1 MQRARVLSLVRKL
14 RAYKLLD
21 VAKKKK
27 LFFKNN
33 SGCVMGVVKNIHS
46 LIYKN
51 ILYAVL
57 FSGDSVYN
65 C

>member
-1 MQRARVLSLVRKL
+1 MQRERVLSLVGKL

-21 VAKKKK
+21 VAKKNF
-27 LFFKNN
+27 FFKEEQWVCH
-33 SGCVMGVVKNIHS
+33 GGVKNIHS

>member
-1 MQRARVLSLVRKL
+1 MQRARVLSLVGKL
-14 RAYKLLD
+14 RAHKLLD
-21 VAKKKK
+21 VAR
-27 LFFKNN
+27 FV
-33 SGCVMGVVKNIHS
+33 SWGVKNICS
-46 LIYKN
+46 FIYRN